1 MVRVH
6 GDLQPLDYPKLMP
19 NDTKEL
25 VYSILTLDQ
34 REQLLVTIWG
44 LEADVNNGGFD
55 QYYFNSYGDLAQHCP
70 GALRLIGANRTAE
83 LVELANA
90 AFGAEGPPQNREER
104 QDRLDEIRDTATPI
118 WDSLEQEFYGYPD
131 DLSELLRL
139 HLEGSRGAP

>member
-1 MVRVH
+1 M
-6 GDLQPLDYPKLMP
+6 DIESLTDAALKKLW
-19 NDTKEL
+19 DQGFE
-25 VYSILTLDQ
+25 VLDQ

-90 AFGAEGPPQNREER
+90 AFGTEGPPQNREER
-104 QDRLDEIRDTATPI
+104 QDRLDEIRDTATPM